1 MENLDIII
9 LTIIVSLLFLVFII
23 ATYQEMGSVKL
34 TKTEFGKE
42 KGPRA
47 EMMEF
52 IGKIFTDESIEITEK
67 QKLMELMKKSLKNL
81 EKDTD

>member
-9 LTIIVSLLFLVFII
+9 LTIIVSVLFLVFII
-23 ATYQEMGSVKL
+23 ATYQEMGAAKL
-34 TKTEFGKE
+34 EKKEFGKE

-47 EMMEF
+47 QMIEF
-52 IGKIFTDESIEITEK
+52 IGKIFTDETIETTEK
-67 QKLMELMKKSLKNL
+67 QKLMELMKKSLKDL

>member
-9 LTIIVSLLFLVFII
+9 LTIIVSLLFLIFII
-23 ATYQEMGSVKL
+23 ATYRELATEKI

-47 EMMEF
+47 EMIRF
-52 IGKIFTDESIEITEK
+52 IGKIFTDETIEPSEK
-67 QKLMELMKKSLKNL
+67 QKLMDLMKKNLKDLDSDNS
-81 EKDTD
+81 

>member
-23 ATYQEMGSVKL
+23 ATYQEMGSAKL

-47 EMMEF
+47 AMIEF
-52 IGKIFTDESIEITEK
+52 IGKIFTDESMEPTEK
-67 QKLMELMKKSLKNL
+67 QKLLELMAKKLKDL
-81 EKDTD
+81 KDDAN